1 MATLIGG
8 IENRACLKSGKI
20 KPINKPYSLPQIK
33 PHSKTGICIGS
44 NIVPISGIC
53 PVTKGKTSPSAKK
66 NALRVIFFIC
76 LFIS

>member
-8 IENRACLKSGKI
+8 MENKACLKSGRI

-44 NIVPISGIC
+44 NIVPISGI
-53 PVTKGKTSPSAKK
+53 
-66 NALRVIFFIC
+66 
-76 LFIS
+76 